1 MAGSRGRLGEA
12 REVGGR
18 TLPASR
24 PVSAARQKSSLSAKA
39 RVRWRGVFHVVKV
52 TSQKALLEVENV
64 YLYNGFKGC
73 EGDLHPTLSSP
84 AIRLKQ

>member
-1 MAGSRGRLGEA
+1 MGGGPCRRPGR
-12 REVGGR
+12 
-18 TLPASR
+18 
-24 PVSAARQKSSLSAKA
+24 VSAGKKSSLSAKA
-39 RVRWRGVFHVVKV
+39 RVGWRGVFHVVKV